1 MATDPNLPE
10 IIEWEAYEGLHGD
23 RSIDWFWGVGLT
35 GVVIGVIA
43 ILMQNILLAVLAL
56 VGTVAIILAA
66 LKHPELNYY
75 ALTTRGLI
83 KDKTLYPWAELDV
96 FWIIESDPSLL
107 LIKSNKASV
116 PIIRFPIPET
126 AETQLIHDYMFQY
139 IDDEPLRIGTA
150 QMIMDRLGF
159 Y

>member
-66 LKHPELNYY
+66 L
-75 ALTTRGLI
+75 
-83 KDKTLYPWAELDV
+83 
-96 FWIIESDPSLL
+96 
-107 LIKSNKASV
+107 
-116 PIIRFPIPET
+116 
-126 AETQLIHDYMFQY
+126 
-139 IDDEPLRIGTA
+139 
-150 QMIMDRLGF
+150 
-159 Y
+159 